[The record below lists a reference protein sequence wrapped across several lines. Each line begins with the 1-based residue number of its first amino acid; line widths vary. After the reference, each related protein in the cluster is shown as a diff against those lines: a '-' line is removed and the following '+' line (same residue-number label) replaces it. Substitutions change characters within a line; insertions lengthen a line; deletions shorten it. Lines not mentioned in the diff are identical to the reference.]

1 MYPPGLPMQF
11 QKPIVEYKNED
22 EYGRLI
28 KPCLCRGSLRYIH
41 ELCLLRSR
49 TENSRKDSMW
59 KCHECGHKFNFQK
72 LTVQR
77 WLSSKITVTSLTIV
91 FMIFIVFLLGFIAD
105 PIINIYLDPYDSVI
119 GHNAISDIW
128 DELDVVTPG
137 SRLVSPWWGHF
148 TKGFISMGLVGF
160 MKMLFLNPWQWI
172 NLRTSGSWVS
182 GRANTGRN
190 RAVNISWI
198 AVAIGLATAFVVF
211 YKWVE
216 AIVQRQLQKLGNNI
230 VDTNLPGD
238 DDDLKPPAGWR
249 YQEPAQESSA
259 DTSANASAGSAAGTS
274 PETADTSF
282 TADAR
287 DSKEERPQS
296 NVASAPTSQTTTGD
310 DPSQR
315 TMSGS
320 WISVDKTLDDQD
332 SALAGAQRQGWSF
345 ANL

>member
-1 MYPPGLPMQF
+1 MQF

-28 KPCLCRGSLRYIH
+28 KPCQCRGSLRYIH

-72 LTVQR
+72 LKVQR
-77 WLSSKITVTSLTIV
+77 YLSSKITVTTLTILFMIVIV
-91 FMIFIVFLLGFIAD
+91 FMLGFIAD

-119 GHNAISDIW
+119 GHDSISDIW
-128 DELDVVTPG
+128 DELEIVTPG
-137 SRLVSPWWGHF
+137 RRFVSPWWGHF

-160 MKMLFLNPWQWI
+160 MKTLFLNPWQWI
-172 NLRTSGSWVS
+172 NLRTSGSWFGG
-182 GRANTGRN
+182 GRAHTGRN

-198 AVAIGLATAFVVF
+198 AVAIGVATAFAVF
-211 YKWVE
+211 YRWVQ

-238 DDDLKPPAGWR
+238 NDDLKPPPGWR
-249 YQEPAQESSA
+249 YYESQQPSPAEASDISKEGAQKEPA
-259 DTSANASAGSAAGTS
+259 DPPASGETAEVKHEALQSDEVPDASFSAAEG
-274 PETADTSF
+274 
-282 TADAR
+282 
-287 DSKEERPQS
+287 
-296 NVASAPTSQTTTGD
+296 APIQN
-310 DPSQR
+310 
-315 TMSGS
+315 MSES
-320 WISVDKTLDDQD
+320 WVSVDKSFDEPDA
-332 SALAGAQRQGWSF
+332 SVGAQRQGWSF